1 MNIPLLIHSQYFDH
15 HSVSCY
21 KPLIIVRRT
30 HFNIIIIINRLVL
43 IITPR
48 NKDDLRHII
57 ILQLSDI
64 IIEEKDNFGLFLTKN
79 K

>member
-15 HSVSCY
+15 HSISCY
-21 KPLIIVRRT
+21 KPLNSVRRT
-30 HFNIIIIINRLVL
+30 HFNNIIIINRLVL

-48 NKDDLRHII
+48 NKDYLRHII

-64 IIEEKDNFGLFLTKN
+64 IIEEKENFGLFLTKN